1 MTDRTKT
8 GLEVLQAAFLIG
20 ILGNLLLRETP
31 WGLNAFLFVIVFV
44 AAMAMITIRR
54 RPERLT
60 AQNIP
65 LSAGMIFL
73 SAMFLWR
80 DSIELRTIDT
90 IAIVVLMGVL
100 FLPTLKVTAK
110 ISGSQTLPP
119 PSASTRSRIA
129 SFLSWTESRLL
140 MMPNA

>member
-31 WGLNAFLFVIVFV
+31 WGLNAFLFVTVFV

-60 AQNIP
+60 AQNIA
-65 LSAGMIFL
+65 LSSAMILL

-80 DSIELRTIDT
+80 DRSSFEL
-90 IAIVVLMGVL
+90 
-100 FLPTLKVTAK
+100 
-110 ISGSQTLPP
+110 
-119 PSASTRSRIA
+119 STRSRS
-129 SFLSWTESRLL
+129 SFSWV
-140 MMPNA
+140 